1 MFPILLPLGGGIA
14 IRSYGVMIAVALL
27 LGAWWTRHRAA
38 ARGFSL
44 SHADEIVTA
53 SVIGGL
59 IGARLY
65 YVLLTEPSWFLHR
78 PLEIFAVWRGGLA
91 VHGAWIG
98 GALAALRAMRRRQ
111 VSFWR
116 YADAVAPAL
125 ALGQA
130 IGRVGCFLSGC
141 CFGLPTQ
148 RLWGVVF
155 NHPETLA
162 PRGIPLHP
170 TQLYEAALALLIVA
184 VLWWF
189 EHRTLPDLHHQ
200 PHANGWSPAG
210 MTPRCEGEVFLL
222 YLLLSS
228 VARFAVEA
236 LRWDNLYW
244 WGTTLKMAQ
253 LVSVA
258 LVVTAAVCW
267 VVRRKASIWRKA

>member
-38 ARGFSL
+38 VRGISP
-44 SHADEIVTA
+44 SHADEIITA

-59 IGARLY
+59 VGARLY
-65 YVLLTEPSWFLHR
+65 YVLFTEPSWFLHQ
-78 PLEIFAVWRGGLA
+78 PLEILAVWRGGLA

-98 GALAALRAMRRRQ
+98 GTLAALRAMRRRQ

-130 IGRVGCFLSGC
+130 IGRLGCFLSGC

-148 RLWGVVF
+148 RPWGVIF
-155 NHPETLA
+155 NHLETLA
-162 PRGIPLHP
+162 PRGMPLHP
-170 TQLYEAALALLIVA
+170 TQLYEAVLALLIVWA
-184 VLWWF
+184 LWRY
-189 EHRTLPDLHHQ
+189 ERRR
-200 PHANGWSPAG
+200 
-210 MTPRCEGEVFLL
+210 RCEGEVFLL

-228 VARFAVEA
+228 TARFAVEA

-244 WGTTLKMAQ
+244 WGTTFKMAQ
-253 LVSVA
+253 LMSSILFVA
-258 LVVTAAVCW
+258 AAVCW
-267 VVRRKASIWRKA
+267 VVRRRGGAARKTSDRRLQTSD